1 MLHAT
6 IQTDYGGDVDI
17 FGPGGSINAGSLATE
32 PNSNLKL
39 NNLGLITEGGGNI
52 NTFTDGSVLVNSSR
66 VFTEQSGNILMWSS
80 NGDLNAGEGARTTLS
95 LNPLQIFIDN
105 NDFQSINR
113 GGLVTG
119 AGIATLASSVD
130 VPAGNITL
138 LAPNGSIDA
147 GDAGIRSTGNI
158 IVVAP
163 VVLNGSNIQASGSVA
178 GVGTVSVPAFTGS
191 TNVNSNQATT
201 HAGLDTATGSTKS
214 SQPSVIIVN
223 IVGYGGGDN
232 LPTGSVGGGTGSSG
246 GSTGSTGGAN
256 DNAAPAGAGQDN
268 GTTGGGSDTKRR
280 DGTSG

>member
-1 MLHAT
+1 
-6 IQTDYGGDVDI
+6 
-17 FGPGGSINAGSLATE
+17 LATE

-147 GDAGIRSTGNI
+147 GDAGIRSTGNV
-158 IVVAP
+158 IVIAP
-163 VVLNGSNIQASGSVA
+163 VVLNASNIQASGSVA

-201 HAGLDTATGSTKS
+201 HAGLDTVTGSTKS

-232 LPTGSVGGGTGSSG
+232 LPTGSVGGSTGSSG
-246 GSTGSTGGAN
+246 GATGSTGGAN

-268 GTTGGGSDTKRR
+268 GPPGGGSEIKRR